1 MTLWKQNNL
10 IRVLALTA
18 LALCAQAALAQPSLA
33 VRDNL
38 GTVIPDGGTYAQGN
52 HSEPQYN
59 FGMQLRNNG
68 TSDLSVSNVAF
79 TAMSNCNITS
89 SGTYPR
95 IVAPGT
101 QYIVSSI
108 MFLTSGGPYS
118 ATCTVTSNDP
128 VTPSYVITISG
139 TATNAPNI
147 RVTWSSGGVSNGGSQ
162 WIGSQYA
169 PATSFN
175 VTLTVTNY
183 AIAAAN
189 DLVFDAVDSLDLQ
202 TSSNC
207 NVMLPADPTGFLIP
221 GGSLDI
227 VLSVTPTA
235 VGPFSFVPRVYT
247 NDPDTNPWSA
257 TFDGSATND
266 PIMRVLIE
274 GGYRPHNSSQNVSGA
289 MVGMAFSIDCSVMNS
304 GSASLLLT
312 GTPLV
317 EFSAEVNC
325 GCALVTPPAT
335 PIASTA
341 QSNFEITV
349 TAAAAG
355 NFSFDITIESNDP
368 ATPSYVVHIT
378 GTTVGAPQNLNLLLG
393 GSSVAHNGTHA
404 PTGAVK
410 GTAFNLQGG
419 LQNTGDST
427 LTLTGTP
434 LVAISAPVNCTAVVL
449 VDPLTS
455 VPGAQ
460 TSTFTVQVTPTDSGT
475 FSFTI
480 TVASDDPD
488 TPSYVVIVQGSAS
501 KPGSGDDGGDDSG
514 CSTGSGG
521 TSLVCL
527 LALLAL
533 AAPLLRRRA

>member
-1 MTLWKQNNL
+1 
-10 IRVLALTA
+10 
-18 LALCAQAALAQPSLA
+18 
-33 VRDNL
+33 
-38 GTVIPDGGTYAQGN
+38 
-52 HSEPQYN
+52 
-59 FGMQLRNNG
+59 
-68 TSDLSVSNVAF
+68 
-79 TAMSNCNITS
+79 
-89 SGTYPR
+89 
-95 IVAPGT
+95 
-101 QYIVSSI
+101 
-108 MFLTSGGPYS
+108 
-118 ATCTVTSNDP
+118 
-128 VTPSYVITISG
+128 
-139 TATNAPNI
+139 
-147 RVTWSSGGVSNGGSQ
+147 
-162 WIGSQYA
+162 
-169 PATSFN
+169 
-175 VTLTVTNY
+175 
-183 AIAAAN
+183 
-189 DLVFDAVDSLDLQ
+189 
-202 TSSNC
+202 
-207 NVMLPADPTGFLIP
+207 
-221 GGSLDI
+221 
-227 VLSVTPTA
+227 
-235 VGPFSFVPRVYT
+235 
-247 NDPDTNPWSA
+247 
-257 TFDGSATND
+257 
-266 PIMRVLIE
+266 
-274 GGYRPHNSSQNVSGA
+274 

-341 QSNFEITV
+341 QSNFEITM
-349 TAAAAG
+349 TATAAG
-355 NFSFDITIESNDP
+355 NFGFDLTIESNDP

-404 PTGAVK
+404 PTGAVR

-419 LQNTGDST
+419 AQNNGDST

-449 VDPLTS
+449 VDPLAS

-475 FSFTI
+475 YSFTI

-488 TPSYVVIVQGSAS
+488 TPSYVVNVQGSAS

-533 AAPLLRRRA
+533 ATPLLRRRA